1 MKRAYLGFGLAMLYV
16 STIFLA
22 NWAIT
27 RWGVVS
33 VGFGLYAPAGVYFAG
48 LAFTLRDAVHEIL
61 GRTSVVAAILLGAY
75 ASWQVAPAF
84 AVASG
89 TAFLVSE
96 LADMAVYTPL
106 RERRPATAL
115 LASNVVGAM
124 LDSAI
129 FLWLAFSS
137 LQFFWGQVVGKIWV
151 TLPFVVLVYFVKQR
165 QRAGI
170 EPASP
175 RSVGTR

>member
-1 MKRAYLGFGLAMLYV
+1 MRRSYLGFGAAMLYV

-27 RWGVVS
+27 KWGIVS
-33 VGFGLYAPAGVYFAG
+33 VGFGLVAPAGVYFAG
-48 LAFTLRDAVHEIL
+48 LAFTLRDVVHEVL
-61 GRTSVVAAILLGAY
+61 GRTSVVAAILLGAVV
-75 ASWQVAPAF
+75 SWEVAPAF

-106 RERRPATAL
+106 RERHPTSAL
-115 LASNVVGAM
+115 LASNVVGAV
-124 LDSAI
+124 LDSLI

-151 TLPFVVLVYFVKQR
+151 TLPFVVLVYWLKP
-165 QRAGI
+165 G
-170 EPASP
+170 SD
-175 RSVGTR
+175 RSRTQGSTSLS